1 MRPGIYKKT
10 KNKQGVI
17 FILLLEVESTLT
29 CFLMAL
35 IIVGATVI
43 VFAKIT
49 KYNDWKEIASG
60 NVAASLALGGKILGV
75 SNIIHFAI
83 ITNNSPVY
91 TIIWGL
97 IGAALLIFIYLLFE
111 WLTPKLNINKEIAAG
126 NVAVGLLSAVFSV
139 AASFIVG
146 ASIS

>member
-1 MRPGIYKKT
+1 
-10 KNKQGVI
+10 
-17 FILLLEVESTLT
+17 
-29 CFLMAL
+29 MAL